1 MYKNAGN
8 PIGELDVRYRDFILT
23 VPRTDRLVMV
33 ASTVSSKMI
42 EAMART
48 EGFQFVEC
56 LTGTSDSKP
65 QHRPSPRDHCL
76 GFKFIG
82 NTALNLVQKGFEVP
96 FGYEEAIG
104 YMFGSQIRDKDGIA
118 ATVSLFFLSLA
129 LDVQLK
135 CCRLSSRNSLYCCI
149 HRAVLSLH
157 IWMIYTRGEL

>member
-1 MYKNAGN
+1 
-8 PIGELDVRYRDFILT
+8 
-23 VPRTDRLVMV
+23 MV

-56 LTGTSDSKP
+56 LTGTSDTKP
-65 QHRPSPRDHCL
+65 QRHPSPHDHSL

-82 NTALNLVQKGFEVP
+82 NAALNLVQKGFEVP

-118 ATVSLFFLSLA
+118 ATVRIVSLA

-135 CCRLSSRNSLYCCI
+135 FCRLSLHNSLYCCI

-157 IWMIYTRGEL
+157 IWMVYTRGEL